1 MSQSTNL
8 EYNKTGQNL
17 LFYKDYI
24 GPLKNSDYLRFKSYQ
39 LGNTIKNTV
48 PTLNELVPP
57 NKIDIFNINRDTSG
71 CPTYDCTSNTPLIR
85 DPYNL
90 TIPVIVP
97 PNLSVPTGVLTNI
110 TSLPL
115 SAEEKENQ
123 KHPIQE
129 PKIDVCQYSLNILR
143 KNNIWKKPC

>member
-8 EYNKTGQNL
+8 IYNKTGQNL
-17 LFYKDYI
+17 LFYSDFK
-24 GPLKNSDYLRFKSYQ
+24 GPLKNSDYIRFKSYQ
-39 LGNTIKNTV
+39 LGNTTINSV

-57 NKIDIFNINRDTSG
+57 NKIDVFNINRDPSG
-71 CPTYDCTSNTPLIR
+71 CPQYTCTSNTPPIKN
-85 DPYNL
+85 PHNL

-115 SAEEKENQ
+115 TQEQMQQQKYPQTSDNMDICKYTLNQ
-123 KHPIQE
+123 LRGKN
-129 PKIDVCQYSLNILR
+129 VC
-143 KNNIWKKPC
+143 